1 MAKTLKELRERR
13 PPARRYSVPAV
24 WMWIRP
30 LAMILALQASLTAVR
45 AAESLHLAPT
55 GTVVSGSFDLAGKL
69 IPLPEGEFVLAA
81 ARLDDA
87 RLVSVFL
94 AQLDGQRLKSA
105 VWASTVLQSPAPRSN
120 WVPPREPCEREKA
133 LFSLD
138 LAKDESHGEYA
149 QHNCL
154 VVERRVGSFGAGASG
169 IVEDAA
175 AWLAYHDVVVPVPV
189 LIIAEITRI
198 ERHDL
203 VRAAYAFN
211 PWSYGCNRPSPPFV
225 ESITG
230 WGKRVQQHFDDP
242 VMGRRSELASLRSAI
257 HQCASALAS
266 TP

>member
-1 MAKTLKELRERR
+1 MWAGVRTMLLVAALHAA
-13 PPARRYSVPAV
+13 PAA
-24 WMWIRP
+24 
-30 LAMILALQASLTAVR
+30 AC
-45 AAESLHLAPT
+45 AAESLHLAPS
-55 GTVVSGSFDLAGKL
+55 GTVVTGSFELAGKM

-105 VWASTVLQSPAPRSN
+105 VWASTALEPAAPRSN
-120 WVPPREPCEREKA
+120 WMPPREPCE
-133 LFSLD
+133 
-138 LAKDESHGEYA
+138 
-149 QHNCL
+149 HNCL
-154 VVERRVGSFGAGASG
+154 VVERRVRSFGAGASG
-169 IVEDAA
+169 IMEDAA

-189 LIIAEITRI
+189 LIVAEITRI

-211 PWSYGCNRPSPPFV
+211 PWSYGCNWPSPPFV

-230 WGKRVQQHFDDP
+230 WGKRVQQHFGDLL
-242 VMGRRSELASLRSAI
+242 MGRGTELASFRSAI